1 MSGFTINSISFAYPA
16 VSSEERALLAT
27 RLRSAKVA
35 LTLLSQHGVTA
46 FLLSTCLRLELV
58 VSGSAEKLGEAVR
71 VVFGDMA
78 LPSGKVQREGSSAV
92 EHLFRIVAGLES
104 PVIGERE
111 ILVQFRQAVTDSTDH
126 GGADGP
132 LIGLFGA
139 AIASARAV
147 RAELPEDPQ
156 RSMAAIAAD
165 LVGTADR
172 VAVFGYGTM
181 GRALTEAIL
190 DLDHE
195 PAVEVYVRRP
205 ELVVDARVSVH
216 PLSEAVLAV
225 SESPAVISATSAK
238 TRILP
243 TDELRRALSRRTQ
256 PLTLIDLA
264 MPPDFSPDEGA
275 LVDYFDIDHLASL
288 AQTHIVRDG
297 ADRLVAEA
305 ADEFIR
311 KAVSAQRTGHV
322 IKHIFEHADEVVND
336 VVSRLAGKLTAPG
349 DRELLTQAAHSA
361 VRKVLDRPV
370 RYVAG
375 EGTDDVG
382 AIAAAF
388 GVNADA

>member
-1 MSGFTINSISFAYPA
+1 MSGFTITSISFSYPA

-27 RLRSAKVA
+27 RLRSAKIA

-78 LPSGKVQREGSSAV
+78 LPSGKVQREGSIAV
-92 EHLFRIVAGLES
+92 EHLFRIVGGLES

-111 ILVQFRQAVTDSTDH
+111 ILVQFRQAVTDAIDH

-132 LIGLFGA
+132 FIGLFGA
-139 AIASARAV
+139 AIATARAV
-147 RAELPEDPQ
+147 RTELPEDPQ

-172 VAVFGYGTM
+172 VAVFGYGAM

-195 PAVEVYVRRP
+195 PAVAVYVRRP
-205 ELVVDARVSVH
+205 ELVVDDRVSVH
-216 PLSEAVLAV
+216 PLNEAALAV
-225 SESPAVISATSAK
+225 SDSPAVISATSAK

-243 TDELRRALSRRTQ
+243 TDELRRALSRRTH
-256 PLTLIDLA
+256 PLTLIDMA

-275 LVDYFDIDHLASL
+275 LVNYFDIDHLASL
-288 AQTHIVRDG
+288 ARTHIVRDG

-305 ADEFIR
+305 ADEFMR
-311 KAVSAQRTGHV
+311 KAVSGQRTGQV

-375 EGTDDVG
+375 EGTDHVG

-388 GVNADA
+388 GVSPDA